1 MVKAHEISIG
11 FKKVV
16 MERTSGTGTMEE
28 MIAGE
33 AAVIAKSSKAIIGY
47 RCVISLDQALD
58 CQELESAERIF
69 EDKESGA
76 KRDRPALSEMIN
88 YIKNGDTVIVHSID
102 RLARDLRDLQDIIE
116 KINQKGASISFQ
128 TEGLTFKADKA
139 DPIAILQLQMM
150 GAFAQFERAIIRKR
164 QAEGIAKAK
173 DRGVYKGRK
182 QSIDAEKVR
191 RLHEEGYGASEIARA
206 MDVGRASV
214 YRLLR
219 ASEGV

>member
-1 MVKAHEISIG
+1 MVKAHEVSIG
-11 FKKVV
+11 FKKAF

-28 MIAGE
+28 MMAGE
-33 AAVIAKSSKAIIGY
+33 VAAIAKSSKTIVGY
-47 RCVISLDQALD
+47 RRVSSFDQALD
-58 CQELESAERIF
+58 RQELEGAERIF
-69 EDKESGA
+69 EEKESGA
-76 KRDRPALSEMIN
+76 KRDRPALLEMIN
-88 YIKNGDTVIVHSID
+88 YIRDGDTVIVHSID

-116 KINQKGASISFQ
+116 KINGKGASISFQ

-139 DPIAILQLQMM
+139 DPIATLQLQMM

-173 DRGVYKGRK
+173 DRGVYQGRK

>member
-1 MVKAHEISIG
+1 MV
-11 FKKVV
+11 
-16 MERTSGTGTMEE
+16 
-28 MIAGE
+28 
-33 AAVIAKSSKAIIGY
+33 
-47 RCVISLDQALD
+47 
-58 CQELESAERIF
+58 
-69 EDKESGA
+69 
-76 KRDRPALSEMIN
+76 
-88 YIKNGDTVIVHSID
+88 
-102 RLARDLRDLQDIIE
+102 
-116 KINQKGASISFQ
+116 
-128 TEGLTFKADKA
+128 
-139 DPIAILQLQMM
+139 
-150 GAFAQFERAIIRKR
+150 GAFAQFERAMIRKR

>member
-1 MVKAHEISIG
+1 MVKAHEVSRG
-11 FKKVV
+11 FKKAL

-28 MIAGE
+28 MMAGE
-33 AAVIAKSSKAIIGY
+33 VAAIAKSSKTIVGY
-47 RCVISLDQALD
+47 RRVSSFDQALD
-58 CQELESAERIF
+58 RQELEGAERIF
-69 EDKESGA
+69 EEKESGA
-76 KRDRPALSEMIN
+76 KRDRPALLEMIN
-88 YIKNGDTVIVHSID
+88 YIRDGDTVIVHSID

-116 KINQKGASISFQ
+116 KINVKGAAISFQ

-139 DPIAILQLQMM
+139 DPIATLQLQMM

>member
-33 AAVIAKSSKAIIGY
+33 AAVIAKSSKAIVGY
-47 RCVISLDQALD
+47 RRVSSLDQALD
-58 CQELESAERIF
+58 RQELERAERIF
-69 EDKESGA
+69 EETESGA

-88 YIKNGDTVIVHSID
+88 YIRDGDTVIVHSIN

-116 KINQKGASISFQ
+116 KINGKGASISFQ
-128 TEGLTFKADKA
+128 TEGLTFKADEA
-139 DPIAILQLQMM
+139 DPIATLQLQMM

-191 RLHEEGYGASEIARA
+191 RLHAEGYGASEIART

-219 ASEGV
+219 KSDGV